1 MKPSY
6 KICST
11 QLQLLF
17 SSLGSTP
24 AREVSKAAVIG
35 TRLSL
40 VQSYWAHRLIHKA
53 CAGARVSMHTH
64 TFILAP
70 YTCMQGC
77 THPQG
82 SRLQEVI
89 SSYTDPPTHNISHNE
104 CINTQS
110 RKG

>member
-24 AREVSKAAVIG
+24 AREVSKAAVIV
-35 TRLSL
+35 TKVSL
-40 VQSYWAHRLIHKA
+40 VQSYWAHRLIYKA
-53 CAGARVSMHTH
+53 CAGAHVSTHTH

-70 YTCMQGC
+70 YTHVC
-77 THPQG
+77 
-82 SRLQEVI
+82 RV
-89 SSYTDPPTHNISHNE
+89 
-104 CINTQS
+104 
-110 RKG
+110 

>member
-70 YTCMQGC
+70 YIRVCRVAH
-77 THPQG
+77 THRAPA
-82 SRLQEVI
+82 SRRSSPATLTLQLI
-89 SSYTDPPTHNISHNE
+89 TSATTNA
-104 CINTQS
+104 
-110 RKG
+110 